1 MLSPSLENVLKSA
14 FEVAVKYGHEYVT
27 LEHLL
32 YVLPNDPE
40 ANMVLKGCDADIKD
54 LKKNLEN
61 FFKEKLSF
69 HKEKEQGTSM
79 ESTTALNRCIQRAVI
94 HVQNSSRQE
103 VTGADILVHLF
114 YEKESYAYL
123 LLKNQGIAKLNVLQ
137 YVSHGI
143 TSLKRLDEDEEDEH
157 EENEFMELDT
167 EVKSSRSKKNALEEH
182 CIHLNALAKEGKL
195 DPLIGREKEL
205 ERMMQILCRRK
216 KNNPIII
223 GEAGVGKTALVEGLA
238 QRIEEA
244 KVPKLLQYANIYS
257 LNVGSLV
264 AGTKFRGEFEER
276 IKDLLKNLQAEK
288 HAILFIDEIHSIIG
302 AGAVEGSTD
311 TSNLLKPFLGSNELQ
326 CIGSTTY
333 DEYRNI
339 FIKNSALQRRFQ
351 KIDLEEPNKED
362 TIKILHG
369 LKEKLQKHHKVKYS
383 SEAIIAAVEL
393 SKKHIH
399 DRFLPD
405 KAIDV
410 LDESGSANRLLPKTK
425 QKNVI
430 TEKEIECLVAIQ
442 ARIPIRSITT
452 NQKEALRSLDKD
464 LKILIFGQDEAISKV
479 SDCIKLAKAG
489 LGNSEKPIGTFLF
502 LGPTGVGK
510 TELARQLAKTLGIQL
525 LRYDMSEY
533 TEKHTISRLIGAPP
547 GYVGFEQAGMLTEA
561 VRKKPHAVILL
572 DEIEKAHSDIHNI
585 LLQVFDYGFL
595 TDNNGRKAD
604 FRNAIF
610 IITSNAGAHEQSQ
623 HGIGFDKQASQKGKA
638 LKEVKRIFS
647 PEFINRL
654 NAIIN
659 FNSLNAEH
667 ISKVVDKFLIELE
680 QNLEKKSVEFNSTQE
695 LRTWLAK
702 EGYDPKY
709 GARPIQRL
717 IEEKVKAPLV
727 EEILFGKLSKGGTVE
742 ATINKKGK
750 ISFDIKAAKESKK
763 EEAKKALTQK
773 QKKK

>member
-40 ANMVLKGCDADIKD
+40 ANMVLKGCNVDIKD
-54 LKKNLEN
+54 LRKSLES
-61 FFKEKLSF
+61 FFEEKLSF
-69 HKEKEQGTSM
+69 HKEKEQRTSM

-123 LLKNQGIAKLNVLQ
+123 LLKTQEVTRLDVLQ

-143 TSLKRLDEDEEDEH
+143 TNLKRLNEDEDEEDESD
-157 EENEFMELDT
+157 EFMELDT
-167 EVKSSRSKKNALEEH
+167 ELKNSSKSTPDALKEH
-182 CIHLNALAKEGKL
+182 CVHLNALAKEGKL

-238 QRIEEA
+238 QRIEQA
-244 KVPKLLQYANIYS
+244 KVPKLLQEANIYS

-264 AGTKFRGEFEER
+264 AGTKFRGEFEDR
-276 IKDLLKNLQAEK
+276 IKNLVKNLQAK
-288 HAILFIDEIHSIIG
+288 QHAILFIDEIHSIVG

-339 FIKNSALQRRFQ
+339 FIKNAALQRRFQ

-369 LKEKLQKHHKVKYS
+369 LKEKLQKHHGVKYS

-410 LDESGSANRLLPKTK
+410 LDESGSANRLLPKSK
-425 QKNVI
+425 QKNTI
-430 TEKEIECLVAIQ
+430 TEKEIESLVASQ
-442 ARIPIRSITT
+442 ARIPIKSITN
-452 NQKEALRSLDKD
+452 NQKEALRTLDKD
-464 LKILIFGQDEAISKV
+464 LKILIFGQDEAIHKV
-479 SDCIKLAKAG
+479 SNCIKLAKVG

-510 TELARQLAKTLGIQL
+510 TELARQLAKTLGIHL

-533 TEKHTISRLIGAPP
+533 MEKHTVSRLIGAPP

-604 FRNAIF
+604 F
-610 IITSNAGAHEQSQ
+610 S
-623 HGIGFDKQASQKGKA
+623 
-638 LKEVKRIFS
+638 
-647 PEFINRL
+647 
-654 NAIIN
+654 
-659 FNSLNAEH
+659 
-667 ISKVVDKFLIELE
+667 
-680 QNLEKKSVEFNSTQE
+680 
-695 LRTWLAK
+695 
-702 EGYDPKY
+702 
-709 GARPIQRL
+709 
-717 IEEKVKAPLV
+717 
-727 EEILFGKLSKGGTVE
+727 
-742 ATINKKGK
+742 
-750 ISFDIKAAKESKK
+750 
-763 EEAKKALTQK
+763 
-773 QKKK
+773 